1 LEGDPLDIGTLDS
14 PRRIA
19 LIATDREV
27 VSSVRVEV
35 RGRGAML
42 SVFASLADVAFIG
55 RLKDHAALLIHSEI
69 GADRVREIIEIRDK
83 LLQNMQIS
91 LVDDRD
97 DAQRI
102 AAEIVS
108 ALQKPRV

>member
-1 LEGDPLDIGTLDS
+1 MDIGTLDS

-19 LIATDREV
+19 LIATDRDV
-27 VSSVRVEV
+27 VSSVRGEV
-35 RGRGAML
+35 KGRGAKL
-42 SVFASLADVAFIG
+42 SVFASLADVVFIG

-69 GADRVREIIEIRDK
+69 GADRVREIVEIRDK

-97 DAQRI
+97 DARRT

-108 ALQKPRV
+108 ALQRPRV